1 MENQTNKN
9 PKITWHWSYPSNQ
22 FFRKEHLCWRW
33 SRLARENTVYLD
45 DELSLPSVRILLR
58 RRQHFHKGQVSSPGG
73 DLLSP
78 GPSSAIKN
86 PLAWKIKI
94 HSQWGCGWS
103 WELIWYKSLNTDFFF
118 KCDNFSQNVLI
129 FQIFV
134 QFLVWVFY
142 LFSSY
147 LLHFF
152 AWLLNKHSLALDRLP
167 DLS

>member
-1 MENQTNKN
+1 MIFKLIYYSGKKKSPNLRLNGDLLYGKPNKQKSKN
-9 PKITWHWSYPSNQ
+9 NMTLELPQQSISSERNI
-22 FFRKEHLCWRW
+22 CVWRW

-58 RRQHFHKGQVSSPGG
+58 HRQHFHKGQVSSPGG

-103 WELIWYKSLNTDFFF
+103 WELLWYKSLNMDFFSVITFHRMYSFF
-118 KCDNFSQNVLI
+118 K
-129 FQIFV
+129 
-134 QFLVWVFY
+134 Y
-142 LFSSY
+142 LCSS
-147 LLHFF
+147 
-152 AWLLNKHSLALDRLP
+152 
-167 DLS
+167 